1 VSGPDDAI
9 PRVQALRRVFLRSL
23 LSFRPFIP
31 PVCGLAREVL
41 PAGPDLLAA
50 IAALQRAALDLD
62 GGEPAARQEAF
73 AAAREDLTTTLV
85 EADAEGLFADLVV
98 ADLIDI
104 EAGQRSGLSMK
115 LEPPTTRSLPFLRY
129 ITTVR
134 RNHLALWTAQSPAS
148 A

>member
-1 VSGPDDAI
+1 MSGPDD
-9 PRVQALRRVFLRSL
+9 PMLRVHTLRRVFLRSV

-41 PAGPDLLAA
+41 PPGPRLLATTE
-50 IAALQRAALDLD
+50 ALQRAALDLD
-62 GGEPAARQEAF
+62 GGEPAARQQAF
-73 AAAREDLTTTLV
+73 AAAREDLTATLF

-98 ADLIDI
+98 ADLIGI

-115 LEPPTTRSLPFLRY
+115 LEPPTTRSLPFLLY
-129 ITTVR
+129 VTTVR
-134 RNHLALWTAQSPAS
+134 RNHLALWTAQSPAG